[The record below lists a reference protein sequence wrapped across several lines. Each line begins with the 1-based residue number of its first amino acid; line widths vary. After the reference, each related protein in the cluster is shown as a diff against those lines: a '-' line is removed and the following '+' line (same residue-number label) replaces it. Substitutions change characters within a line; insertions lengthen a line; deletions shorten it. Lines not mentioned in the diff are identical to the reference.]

1 MITIFSEQESETP
14 VLPSDKYS
22 DYILVAPPPFHHHPP
37 PFGPPLPFPHPYA
50 HPPFPYPS
58 FYNIT
63 VDYEDVVNY
72 DTAVPSEQ
80 ESETPVL
87 PSDKYSDYDYT
98 YDYAEEEPPKTEEI
112 VEPAPAPAPAPES
125 APASTQGGVF
135 SQKKKSEFEAFKQC
149 LFHHQF
155 CRADGRS
162 ENPGVPVVIMWA

>member
-1 MITIFSEQESETP
+1 MITVFSEQESETP
-14 VLPSDKYS
+14 VLPSDKNSDS

-98 YDYAEEEPPKTEEI
+98 YDYAEEVPPKTEEI
-112 VEPAPAPAPAPES
+112 VEPAPAPAPES
-125 APASTQGGVF
+125 APASAQGGVF
-135 SQKKKSEFEAFKQC
+135 SQKNSEI
-149 LFHHQF
+149 
-155 CRADGRS
+155 RS
-162 ENPGVPVVIMWA
+162 F